1 MKFSRT
7 GRLISLFFFFLC
19 LSWSGNIV
27 WGQNVQQTKI
37 VEVIGTGQIYHDKVA
52 SARDKAIE
60 HGLWNA
66 VEEGV
71 GLLISPAV
79 VVSHFQLLSEHIYTQ
94 FKDFIHDYK
103 VLTESKA
110 GSYYRVVVQ
119 ATLLIDVLHNKLQ
132 DIGVLLTEKELPRVV
147 LLLTEKNVGH
157 TWPRY
162 TWKQNTFTFMKL
174 PLTVEDTL
182 ERTLKEKGFAVLA
195 PETLSTQ
202 ETSEGR
208 IPDTDLSDEMAAEL
222 ARQLGADVV
231 IIGEAFAQLT
241 GNISGTGTK
250 SVEAKVSL
258 RALKVDN
265 GKIIG
270 SFNSAK
276 AAVHA
281 NETVAGT
288 KALALATSDIA
299 KDIIRQI
306 TASWGRGTRQTVLV
320 QLVVKGIREYVD
332 FVKFRKTLRDE
343 IAGIKNVYLR
353 TIKTDEA
360 EIDVNLQG
368 NTSALAEEL
377 ILKNFEGFGVNI
389 LEVKENSIT
398 LELIPKVNFSDDWQ
412 RPTEVESET
421 W

>member
-1 MKFSRT
+1 MEFSRT

-79 VVSHFQLLSEHIYTQ
+79 VVSHFQLLSEHIYMQ
-94 FKDFIHDYK
+94 FKNFIHDYK

-147 LLLTEKNVGH
+147 LLLAEKNVGH

-162 TWKQNTFTFMKL
+162 TWKQNTFMKL

-208 IPDTDLSDEMAAEL
+208 IPDTDLNDEMATEI

-231 IIGEAFAQLT
+231 IIGKAFAQLT
-241 GNISGTGTK
+241 GNISGIGTK
-250 SVEAKVSL
+250 SVEAKVSV

-288 KALALATSDIA
+288 KALSIATSDIA

-398 LELIPKVNFSDDWQ
+398 LELIPKANFSNDWQ

>member
-27 WGQNVQQTKI
+27 WGQNVRQTKI

-71 GLLISPAV
+71 GLLILPAV
-79 VVSHFQLLSEHIYTQ
+79 VVSHFQLLSEHIYMQ

-147 LLLTEKNVGH
+147 LLLAEKNVGH

-162 TWKQNTFTFMKL
+162 TWKQNTFMKL

-195 PETLSTQ
+195 PETLTTQ
-202 ETSEGR
+202 ETSESR
-208 IPDTDLSDEMAAEL
+208 IPDTDLSDEMATEI

-231 IIGEAFAQLT
+231 IVGKAFAQLT
-241 GNISGTGTK
+241 GNISGIGTK
-250 SVEAKVSL
+250 SVEAKVSV
-258 RALKVDN
+258 RVLKVDN

-270 SFNSAK
+270 SFNHLRYSQRYHQTNHGK
-276 AAVHA
+276 LGEG
-281 NETVAGT
+281 NQTNCPGT
-288 KALALATSDIA
+288 IGCEGY
-299 KDIIRQI
+299 Q
-306 TASWGRGTRQTVLV
+306 
-320 QLVVKGIREYVD
+320 GICR
-332 FVKFRKTLRDE
+332 LC
-343 IAGIKNVYLR
+343 
-353 TIKTDEA
+353 
-360 EIDVNLQG
+360 Q
-368 NTSALAEEL
+368 
-377 ILKNFEGFGVNI
+377 
-389 LEVKENSIT
+389 
-398 LELIPKVNFSDDWQ
+398 IPKDPQ
-412 RPTEVESET
+412 G
-421 W
+421 

>member
-1 MKFSRT
+1 
-7 GRLISLFFFFLC
+7 
-19 LSWSGNIV
+19 
-27 WGQNVQQTKI
+27 
-37 VEVIGTGQIYHDKVA
+37 
-52 SARDKAIE
+52 
-60 HGLWNA
+60 
-66 VEEGV
+66 
-71 GLLISPAV
+71 
-79 VVSHFQLLSEHIYTQ
+79 
-94 FKDFIHDYK
+94 
-103 VLTESKA
+103 
-110 GSYYRVVVQ
+110 
-119 ATLLIDVLHNKLQ
+119 
-132 DIGVLLTEKELPRVV
+132 
-147 LLLTEKNVGH
+147 
-157 TWPRY
+157 
-162 TWKQNTFTFMKL
+162 MKL

-195 PETLSTQ
+195 PETLATQ
-202 ETSEGR
+202 ETSESR
-208 IPDTDLSDEMAAEL
+208 IPDTDLSDEMATEI

-231 IIGEAFAQLT
+231 IVGKAFAQLT
-241 GNISGTGTK
+241 GNISGIGTK
-250 SVEAKVSL
+250 SVEAKVSV
-258 RALKVDN
+258 RVLKVDN

-288 KALALATSDIA
+288 KALALATSDTA

-332 FVKFRKTLRDE
+332 FVKFRETLRDE